1 MLVFIRT
8 LILMQKAS
16 QNIICKNFSII
27 MLCFNPNVRIKI
39 VNILYAVIMTRKVG
53 LWCFFIRETN
63 EKNSSK
69 SMFFQILLFG
79 QLPCFEKN
87 LQFNIFESKS
97 M

>member
-16 QNIICKNFSII
+16 QNIICKNFSIE
-27 MLCFNPNVRIKI
+27 CYVSTQI
-39 VNILYAVIMTRKVG
+39 VNIYAVIMTRKVG

-63 EKNSSK
+63 EKN
-69 SMFFQILLFG
+69 
-79 QLPCFEKN
+79 

>member
-63 EKNSSK
+63 EKN
-69 SMFFQILLFG
+69 
-79 QLPCFEKN
+79 